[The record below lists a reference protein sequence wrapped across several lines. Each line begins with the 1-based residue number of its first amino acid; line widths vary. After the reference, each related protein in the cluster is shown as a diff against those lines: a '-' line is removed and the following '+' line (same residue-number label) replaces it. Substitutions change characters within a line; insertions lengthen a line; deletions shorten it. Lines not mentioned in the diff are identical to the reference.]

1 MGTRGLDGQPGWK
14 PVAGL
19 RPPGQN
25 HRPGT
30 QVSSAQWELG
40 KAISLGAAQAA
51 PCPHRVRGLRGASG
65 LPWAAVAV
73 HGAFSNSVRA
83 SLSVQHSSRA
93 QVPSLRLTGFIAL
106 GHWESSQTR
115 DQTCVPCTG
124 RRILNH

>member
-65 LPWAAVAV
+65 LPWAAVGV
-73 HGAFSNSVRA
+73 RGKRSQGGWRRKDWKRNSVSGPKRMPERQRGP
-83 SLSVQHSSRA
+83 L
-93 QVPSLRLTGFIAL
+93 
-106 GHWESSQTR
+106 
-115 DQTCVPCTG
+115 
-124 RRILNH
+124 